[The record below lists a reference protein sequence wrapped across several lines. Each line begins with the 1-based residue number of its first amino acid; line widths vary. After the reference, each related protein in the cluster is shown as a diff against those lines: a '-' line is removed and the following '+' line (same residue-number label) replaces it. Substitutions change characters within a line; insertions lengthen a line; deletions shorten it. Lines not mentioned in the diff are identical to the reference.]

1 MTTAKATWAGG
12 RRFVGE
18 ADSGHLVVMDAPS
31 PDGDDPQ
38 APTPLELTLIAMC
51 ACTGIDVTSILQK
64 MKVPL
69 RSLEVTADADRSP
82 DHPRTFTRIRMKYL
96 AGGEVPPE
104 KLRRAIELS
113 AETYCSVGAMLRRA
127 AEVTHEFEIVP

>member
-12 RRFVGE
+12 LRFVGE

-38 APTPLELTLIAMC
+38 APTPIEQTLIALC
-51 ACTGIDVTSILQK
+51 ACTGIDVATILRK

-69 RSLEVTADADRSP
+69 RALEVSADADRSP
-82 DHPRTFTRIRMKYL
+82 DHPRVFTRIRLKYVV
-96 AGGEVPPE
+96 AGEVPAD
-104 KLRRAIELS
+104 KLQRAIELS
-113 AETYCSVGAMLRRA
+113 ESTYCSVGAMLRA
-127 AEVTHEFEIVP
+127 SAEVTHEFEIVP

>member
-1 MTTAKATWAGG
+1 MTTAKATWAGD
-12 RRFVGE
+12 RRFIGE
-18 ADSGHLVVMDAPS
+18 ADSGHLVVMDAPG

-38 APTPLELTLIAMC
+38 APTPLELTLIALC
-51 ACTGIDVTSILQK
+51 ACTGLDVTSILQK
-64 MKVPL
+64 MKVPV

-82 DHPRTFTRIRMKYL
+82 DHPRLFTRIRLKYV
-96 AGGEVPPE
+96 AGGAVPAD

-113 AETYCSVGAMLRRA
+113 EETYCSVGAMLRAR